1 MGQSSEPS
9 ISVADISAGW
19 LNLTNAPPS
28 LSRGMISVTFM
39 GSDFGIALLTMLI
52 GSRIPVEE
60 FSNFLSSLERSR
72 SVCHGPPKIELSLR
86 GKISI

>member
-1 MGQSSEPS
+1 M
-9 ISVADISAGW
+9 
-19 LNLTNAPPS
+19 TNAPPS

-86 GKISI
+86 GNISI